1 MGFIL
6 VIRFEPVREVLGC
19 GRSCRVR
26 TKQMDWGRTKVRIK
40 IVALRQW
47 RRSHSKRGKGQD
59 GRIRNEC
66 RREWEPN
73 VQYRRDVL

>member
-1 MGFIL
+1 
-6 VIRFEPVREVLGC
+6 
-19 GRSCRVR
+19 
-26 TKQMDWGRTKVRIK
+26 MDWGRTKVRIK